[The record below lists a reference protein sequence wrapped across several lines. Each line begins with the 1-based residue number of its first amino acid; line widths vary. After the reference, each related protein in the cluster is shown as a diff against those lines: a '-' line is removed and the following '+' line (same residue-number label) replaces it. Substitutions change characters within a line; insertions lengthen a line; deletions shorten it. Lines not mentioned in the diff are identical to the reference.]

1 MKHGLADSVLLDLD
15 ADNHAAELGISDNG
29 KGFSPNWQDKKGSGL
44 DIMQFRARLIG
55 ATLDIQHFDN
65 GTRIVCKIPASES
78 SYSLDSAGAETS

>member
-1 MKHGLADSVLLDLD
+1 MQTITLLNLA
-15 ADNHAAELGISDNG
+15 
-29 KGFSPNWQDKKGSGL
+29 SPITARVFHQTGRTKKGSGL